1 MREPISLLSAE
12 QLLEPVGCASARGQS
27 SRPLGREWVGMG
39 GMRWVHVQVNAG
51 AVAMA
56 TPVGRWGGG
65 QVSAA
70 ETERVCVRGWTR
82 ISVRSAVDLEMRQHV
97 RENSFR

>member
-1 MREPISLLSAE
+1 
-12 QLLEPVGCASARGQS
+12 
-27 SRPLGREWVGMG
+27 
-39 GMRWVHVQVNAG
+39 MRWVHVQVNAG

-70 ETERVCVRGWTR
+70 ETERVCCARVNADICKECCGPRD
-82 ISVRSAVDLEMRQHV
+82 AAA
-97 RENSFR
+97 RERELIQMMVVCEGNGERCV